1 MAGSGVGGLL
11 LFNLTP
17 EPNSQITTGITA
29 PILPNYSDSLVLVTG
44 LP

>member
-29 PILPNYSDSLVLVTG
+29 FILLNYSDSLALITE